1 MKAVI
6 AAALIALASPVVA
19 EGWYF
24 EASLEGGAEFWT
36 FTNATGDVSPRRKMG
51 DEIWIIRSDEVNE
64 LGPDGACTFD
74 NCAVNVMLGG
84 QVPAARERVQITFSN
99 GQSLDFEA
107 RGGEVLFD
115 NYSTAG
121 MRATALFVDNI
132 RAAEW
137 IEVSFGGRAHRFS
150 LVGSAK
156 ALDAIG
162 AYLQ

>member
-1 MKAVI
+1 MKTLFS
-6 AAALIALASPVVA
+6 AALITLASPA
-19 EGWYF
+19 MAGGWYF

-51 DEIWIIRSDEVNE
+51 DEIWIIRSDEVNG

-74 NCAVNVMLGG
+74 NCVVKVMLGG

-99 GQSLDFEA
+99 GEVLDFEA

-115 NYSTAG
+115 NYSAAG
-121 MRATALFVDNI
+121 MGATALFVSNI

-137 IEVSFGGRAHRFS
+137 VEVGFGGRAHRFG

-156 ALDAIG
+156 ALDAIRV
-162 AYLQ
+162 YLR

>member
-1 MKAVI
+1 MKALLT
-6 AAALIALASPVVA
+6 AALIALASPVMA
-19 EGWYF
+19 GGWYF

-36 FTNATGDVSPRRKMG
+36 FTNDTGDVSPRRKMG
-51 DEIWIIRSDEVNE
+51 DEIWIVRSDEGNG

-74 NCAVNVMLGG
+74 NCAVKVMLGG

-99 GQSLDFEA
+99 GEAVDFEA

-121 MRATALFVDNI
+121 MGATALFVENI

-137 IEVSFGGRAHRFS
+137 GEVSFGGRAHRFS

-156 ALDAIG
+156 ALDAIQP
-162 AYLQ
+162 YLP